1 MKPPGEGKGVSSAE
15 SGSDGSLC
23 GTNSS
28 RGPRLRPHNM
38 RQGRGQRVMQ
48 GVWKI
53 RGGRDNMYLK
63 LEKAS
68 KQSGLCEAGW
78 NSDRYRWGAKVLNG
92 WRNNM
97 RKSKNN
103 SKKERTQNFS
113 TLNF

>member
-1 MKPPGEGKGVSSAE
+1 MR
-15 SGSDGSLC
+15 SLAQMEAYAVLILPEA
-23 GTNSS
+23 
-28 RGPRLRPHNM
+28 PRLRPHNM

-78 NSDRYRWGAKVLNG
+78 NSDRYRWGTKALNG

-113 TLNF
+113 TLDF